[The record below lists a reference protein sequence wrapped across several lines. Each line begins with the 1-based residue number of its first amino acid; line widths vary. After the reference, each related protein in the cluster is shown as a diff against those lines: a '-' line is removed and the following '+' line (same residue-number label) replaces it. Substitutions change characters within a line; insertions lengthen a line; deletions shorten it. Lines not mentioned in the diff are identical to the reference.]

1 MDNHGN
7 YIGARRFAVIS
18 GASALSAS
26 ASSTPSTTTKTYTKV
41 VPGIAPDTLA
51 KYQKLVREGS
61 FDIEESQM
69 KS

>member
-1 MDNHGN
+1 
-7 YIGARRFAVIS
+7 VIS